1 MKKPPNPLKKYFLRK
16 NANLLHEK
24 IIVKESN
31 GWFPD
36 YDGRPGRSWAPSS
49 HGHIKTTATYKTI
62 VPENDFKTSRTD
74 FLQLRMWRKD
84 HIKTGGRDRNSI

>member
-1 MKKPPNPLKKYFLRK
+1 MAKIICIIHICKSSKKIILKTLPSNMLNEKASQSLKIKYFLRK

-36 YDGRPGRSWAPSS
+36 YDGRPGRS
-49 HGHIKTTATYKTI
+49 
-62 VPENDFKTSRTD
+62 
-74 FLQLRMWRKD
+74 
-84 HIKTGGRDRNSI
+84 

>member
-36 YDGRPGRSWAPSS
+36 YDGRPGRS
-49 HGHIKTTATYKTI
+49 
-62 VPENDFKTSRTD
+62 
-74 FLQLRMWRKD
+74 
-84 HIKTGGRDRNSI
+84 